1 METWLTVL
9 QDHNIITIYRK
20 TKIQEGLP
28 FVTSSQSKGS
38 SACAEYSLLTVA
50 SSPTAV
56 QLPVI
61 WKKNRQKIRT
71 VTE

>member
-9 QDHNIITIYRK
+9 QDHNIITIYHK

-28 FVTSSQSKGS
+28 FVTSSQSKGI
-38 SACAEYSLLTVA
+38 SACAEYSLLRVA

-56 QLPVI
+56 QLPVF
-61 WKKNRQKIRT
+61 WKKKLTKN
-71 VTE
+71 